1 MNKLRTRVAHRARSV
16 AVATVVVAVVMAA
29 SGCGASGDSGGSGE
43 AAESAEVGTMTVE
56 QARSYY
62 PGGCSVWDPRQV
74 YLETTRGP
82 DGETVFSGP
91 EGEAVPDAVR
101 TAAVAYADA
110 SAGVTGLIADPPAA
124 WPEVVADDMVAFI
137 EFQRALDA
145 YLAGVAAPG
154 SQWPA
159 PLSDEVRAS
168 GRAASEAVRAGL
180 GLPPF
185 GEGCVGYSPAD
196 YVDTISGGAVTTVEL
211 VFAYE
216 TVPDGNTTVTI
227 NDGGD
232 LQFGNINF
240 SGSGTWDDDPV
251 EIGLQAHVLFLDG
264 TGPSGGYMDVTTADG
279 DVLVLE
285 LTSRAT
291 RVDDGATVD
300 GTFRVVGGTGQFAG
314 VSGGGLGSGVRNA
327 ALGAAVRW
335 TVELQLEGL

>member
-1 MNKLRTRVAHRARSV
+1 MHNFQNRVACGVRSV
-16 AVATVVVAVVMAA
+16 AVAVVVVAVVVAA
-29 SGCGASGDSGGSGE
+29 SACSDSNDN
-43 AAESAEVGTMTVE
+43 AQPVTMTLE
-56 QARSYY
+56 QASSYF
-62 PGGCSVWDPRQV
+62 PGGCSVWDPRLV
-74 YLETTRGP
+74 YLEATRGP
-82 DGETVFSGP
+82 DGEAAFSGP
-91 EGEAVPDAVR
+91 EGEPVPDAVR

-110 SAGVTGLIADPPAA
+110 SARVTGLITDPPAA

-137 EFQRALDA
+137 GFQNALDA
-145 YLAGVAAPG
+145 YLASVAATG
-154 SQWPA
+154 SVWPA

-168 GRAASEAVRAGL
+168 GRTASEAVRTGL

-196 YVDTISGGAVTTVEL
+196 YVDTISGGVVTTVEL

-216 TVPDGNTTVTI
+216 TVPNGNTTVTI
-227 NDGGD
+227 DDGGD

-240 SGSGTWDDDPV
+240 SGSGIWDDEPV
-251 EIGLQAHVLFLDG
+251 DIGLQAHVLFLDG

-279 DVLVLE
+279 DVLALE

-300 GTFRVVGGTGQFAG
+300 GTFRVVGGTGRFAG

-335 TVELQLEGL
+335 TVELQLGGL